1 MKPDV
6 TINGTS
12 MDSLGWLR
20 ESISFPPVQSQTDA
34 KTIPGRSSPIRF
46 SVVNDR
52 ISYKPRTFKIV
63 LTMLGYRD
71 RFLQMISDASQRF
84 AGVLSKVTITEKPD
98 VYAYGT
104 LQLATGYD
112 VNSHKGTLTIS
123 CSDADAF
130 FYHNELTAKKQT
142 GSGTIILTNDFMPVV
157 PSISVTEDTSLS
169 WKVGDEDFSK
179 ELSTGT
185 WIVPELELHQGE
197 NSITIVTE
205 GEVTF
210 EYREGCL

>member
-6 TINGTS
+6 TINGIS

-71 RFLQMISDASQRF
+71 RFLQMVSDASQRF

-98 VYAYGT
+98 LYTYGT
-104 LQLATGYD
+104 LQLASEYN

-130 FYHNELTAKKQT
+130 FYHNELTVQKQT
-142 GSGTIILTNDFMPVV
+142 GSGSIILTNDFMPVV
-157 PSISVTEDTSLS
+157 PTVTLTKEATLA

-179 ELSTGT
+179 ELSAGSWT
-185 WIVPELELHQGE
+185 VPELELHQGE
-197 NSITIVTE
+197 NSITIATE